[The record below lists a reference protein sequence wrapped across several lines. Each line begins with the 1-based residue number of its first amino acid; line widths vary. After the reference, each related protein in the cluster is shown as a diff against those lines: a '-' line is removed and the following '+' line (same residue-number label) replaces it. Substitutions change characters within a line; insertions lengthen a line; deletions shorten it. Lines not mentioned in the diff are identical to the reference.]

1 MHRLRWTA
9 FLDQL
14 PTDERISAL
23 DLARDMNTSFPSTF
37 VDRVQSQDIHD
48 LLTKLE
54 IFTES
59 KCKSCPTFAFW
70 NSYLELVEI
79 LMLFIRATREGNWSL
94 HMSSVRD
101 MIPWYFAYDRVNYAR
116 YMPVYWMEMMN
127 LDRSHPEILHSLQ
140 NGTFAVQQQTDHMF
154 SKTACDQVIEQTCNR
169 DSKTKGGLTGITL
182 HKAAVHRWILSHHA
196 RAAIAKESFL
206 MAAMDE
212 RSRGHKDLDKSRIQV
227 DEAAVQ
233 SATKTITSMINPFAC
248 QDEELVNISTGSVA
262 SGEIQRDLLMA
273 GQFGDDCFTEFVN
286 ERFITKK
293 KDLFSS
299 IKTQKLKTFSNLGK
313 SSTTKLKQENIAIKA
328 SQNLIIRMLM
338 VVKMRHIDLEEV
350 LSYSL
355 SPVPPS
361 LGNYDGSMVKTN
373 KAGLLHCLL
382 KHVPNALV
390 STPPSAQTLIVAC
403 NCTNTGNSEHSK
415 IFLVCSQTRS

>member
-23 DLARDMNTSFPSTF
+23 DLARDVNTSFPSTF

-79 LMLFIRATREGNWSL
+79 LLLFIRATREGNWSL
-94 HMSSVRD
+94 HLSSVRD

-182 HKAAVHRWILSHHA
+182 HK
-196 RAAIAKESFL
+196 
-206 MAAMDE
+206 
-212 RSRGHKDLDKSRIQV
+212 
-227 DEAAVQ
+227 
-233 SATKTITSMINPFAC
+233 N
-248 QDEELVNISTGSVA
+248 
-262 SGEIQRDLLMA
+262 
-273 GQFGDDCFTEFVN
+273 
-286 ERFITKK
+286 
-293 KDLFSS
+293 
-299 IKTQKLKTFSNLGK
+299 
-313 SSTTKLKQENIAIKA
+313 
-328 SQNLIIRMLM
+328 
-338 VVKMRHIDLEEV
+338 
-350 LSYSL
+350 
-355 SPVPPS
+355 
-361 LGNYDGSMVKTN
+361 
-373 KAGLLHCLL
+373 
-382 KHVPNALV
+382 
-390 STPPSAQTLIVAC
+390 
-403 NCTNTGNSEHSK
+403 
-415 IFLVCSQTRS
+415 